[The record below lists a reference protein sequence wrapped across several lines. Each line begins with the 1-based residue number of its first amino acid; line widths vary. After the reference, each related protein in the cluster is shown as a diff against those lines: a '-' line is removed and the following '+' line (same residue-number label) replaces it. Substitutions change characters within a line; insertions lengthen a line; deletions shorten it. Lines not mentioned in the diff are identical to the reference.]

1 MNLHDWAENEIKIAC
16 KERSNC
22 NESDEYYKACC
33 ESALRA
39 YNCLLDDGHSG
50 MSWNITK
57 NILMR
62 LMDNK
67 PLSPITGND
76 FESDPDI
83 HESPEWLQELG
94 IISDIPCTRMSGL
107 YKYTYKDGTVRYKD
121 VNRVTTYDEESN
133 TPWNSGWVNKI
144 VDDMYPIT
152 MPYMGEKYIAYVKE
166 SKSSNCKGDY
176 DCAVFKTLKHPDG
189 TIETINRFFVEDEN
203 GSWIEV
209 DEPTYNKFIGGN

>member
-1 MNLHDWAENEIKIAC
+1 MNLYDWAKNEINIAC
-16 KERSNC
+16 KDRSNC
-22 NESDEYYKACC
+22 DESDEYYKACC

-39 YNCLLDDGHSG
+39 YKFLLEEGHSG

-67 PLSPITGND
+67 PLSPITEND
-76 FESDPDI
+76 FESDSESV
-83 HESPEWLQELG
+83 ESPEWLQELG
-94 IISDIPCTRMSGL
+94 IISDISCTRISGL
-107 YKYTYKDGTVRYKD
+107 YKYTYKDGTVKYKD
-121 VNRVTTYDEESN
+121 VNRVITYDEGS
-133 TPWNSGWVNKI
+133 TVPWSSGWTSKL
-144 VDDMYPIT
+144 VDEMYPIK

-166 SKSSNCKGDY
+166 SKSANCKDDY

-209 DEPTYNKFIGGN
+209 NESTYNKFIGGN